1 MIDIINNTVII
12 IISYFSRKMGPKK
25 RGFNRR
31 RTRRFMNDELDYH
44 NDYEECLENQRS
56 VFENFQYLS
65 HNEKI
70 KVEEK
75 FSKPRNDMQTKY
87 VKELNNRRNKIV
99 MATGPAGTGKTLF
112 GTEYGIRHFLMGHYD
127 KIIFTRPAVSADEDL
142 GYLPGTLE
150 DKMAPWVRPI
160 YDILH
165 NFISPKEVTELLEN
179 KSIEIAPL
187 AYMRGRTFKN
197 TWIVADECQN
207 TTPNQFKMLLTRI
220 GENSRMVI
228 TGDLDQHDRM
238 DEINGL
244 ADFLD
249 KYRRNRSHSI
259 SSIEFDKE
267 HVEREDVIKDVLSIY
282 DDTHCDYYDDA
293 QCEYSYDEKTPSLIS
308 ISPDSNVSVLDNIM
322 ERNNNSSSIII
333 EDDVEILEC
342 DNTINNSIPG
352 SSFLNLGMSIYNKSH
367 NCDDLDI

>member
-1 MIDIINNTVII
+1 
-12 IISYFSRKMGPKK
+12 MGPKK

-31 RTRRFMNDELDYH
+31 RTRRFMNDELAYH
-44 NDYEECLENQRS
+44 NEYEEECLENQRT
-56 VFENFQYLS
+56 VFESFQYLS
-65 HNEKI
+65 QNEKV
-70 KVEEK
+70 KMEEK

-87 VKELNNRRNKIV
+87 VKELTNRRNKIV

-112 GTEYGIRHFLMGHYD
+112 GTEYGIRHFLMGHYE

-150 DKMAPWVRPI
+150 EKMAPWVRPI

-249 KYRRNRSHSI
+249 KYRRNRSNSI
-259 SSIEFDKE
+259 SCIEFDKE

-282 DDTHCDYYDDA
+282 DDT
-293 QCEYSYDEKTPSLIS
+293 QCEYSYDDTQCEYSYANQDEKTPSLIS
-308 ISPDSNVSVLDNIM
+308 ISPDSNESVLDNIM
-322 ERNNNSSSIII
+322 ERKNSSIDIDEENDIAII
-333 EDDVEILEC
+333 EC
-342 DNTINNSIPG
+342 NNTINNIPS
-352 SSFLNLGMSIYNKSH
+352 SSFLNIGMSIYNKSKTE
-367 NCDDLDI
+367 NDLDI

>member
-1 MIDIINNTVII
+1 M
-12 IISYFSRKMGPKK
+12 SPKK

-31 RTRRFMNDELDYH
+31 RTRRFMNDEVAFH
-44 NDYEECLENQRS
+44 NEMEQQSFENQRTI
-56 VFENFQYLS
+56 FENFQYLS
-65 HNEKI
+65 QNEKNKI
-70 KVEEK
+70 EEK
-75 FSKPRNDMQTKY
+75 FSKPRNSMQSKY
-87 VKELNNRRNKIV
+87 VQELEKRKNKIV

-150 DKMAPWVRPI
+150 EKMAPWVRPI

-165 NFISPKEVTELLEN
+165 NFISPKEVTALLEN
-179 KSIEIAPL
+179 KTIEIAPL

-238 DEINGL
+238 EEINGL

-249 KYRRNRSHSI
+249 KYHRNRSGSI
-259 SSIEFDKE
+259 SSVEFSKE

-282 DDTHCDYYDDA
+282 DNMHCGYESSESIED
-293 QCEYSYDEKTPSLIS
+293 TPSLIS
-308 ISPDSNVSVLDNIM
+308 VSPN
-322 ERNNNSSSIII
+322 
-333 EDDVEILEC
+333 
-342 DNTINNSIPG
+342 DNTSILNSIFNSG
-352 SSFLNLGMSIYNKSH
+352 VNNGNIVYEHYDMGDSEDERSDCTKE
-367 NCDDLDI
+367 

>member
-1 MIDIINNTVII
+1 
-12 IISYFSRKMGPKK
+12 MGPKK

-31 RTRRFMNDELDYH
+31 RTRRFINDELTYH
-44 NDYEECLENQRS
+44 NEYDECFENQRS

-65 HNEKI
+65 QNEKI

-75 FSKPRNDMQTKY
+75 FSKPRNDKQTKY
-87 VKELNNRRNKIV
+87 VNELNNRRNKIV
-99 MATGPAGTGKTLF
+99 IATGPAGTGKTLF
-112 GTEYGIRHFLMGHYD
+112 GTEYGIRHFLMGHFD

-150 DKMAPWVRPI
+150 EKMAPWVRPI
-160 YDILH
+160 YDILY
-165 NFISPKEVTELLEN
+165 NFISPNEVTELLEN
-179 KSIEIAPL
+179 KTIEIAPL

-249 KYRRNRSHSI
+249 KYHRNRSNSI
-259 SSIEFDKE
+259 SSIEFNKE

-282 DDTHCDYYDDA
+282 DDTNCHFNYDDTNYDIR
-293 QCEYSYDEKTPSLIS
+293 CDDEKTPSLIS
-308 ISPDSNVSVLDNIM
+308 ISPDSNESVLDDVM
-322 ERNNNSSSIII
+322 ERKNSIVDDEKDDI
-333 EDDVEILEC
+333 ETIEC
-342 DNTINNSIPG
+342 DNINNSIPN
-352 SSFLNLGMSIYNKSH
+352 SSFFNVGMSLYNRQTG
-367 NCDDLDI
+367 NDLDI

>member
-1 MIDIINNTVII
+1 
-12 IISYFSRKMGPKK
+12 MGPKK

-31 RTRRFMNDELDYH
+31 RTRRFINDELTYH
-44 NDYEECLENQRS
+44 NEYDECFENQRS

-65 HNEKI
+65 QNEKI

-75 FSKPRNDMQTKY
+75 FSKPRNDKQTKY
-87 VKELNNRRNKIV
+87 VNELNNRRNKIV
-99 MATGPAGTGKTLF
+99 IATGPAGTGKTLF
-112 GTEYGIRHFLMGHYD
+112 GTEYGIRHFLMGHFD

-150 DKMAPWVRPI
+150 EKMAPWVRPI
-160 YDILH
+160 YDILY
-165 NFISPKEVTELLEN
+165 NFISPNEVTELLEN
-179 KSIEIAPL
+179 KTIEIAPL

-249 KYRRNRSHSI
+249 KYHRNRSNSI
-259 SSIEFDKE
+259 SSIEFNKE

-282 DDTHCDYYDDA
+282 DDTNCHFNYDDTNYDIR
-293 QCEYSYDEKTPSLIS
+293 CDDEKTPSLIS
-308 ISPDSNVSVLDNIM
+308 ISPDSNESVLDDVM
-322 ERNNNSSSIII
+322 ERKNSIVDDEKDDI
-333 EDDVEILEC
+333 ETIEY
-342 DNTINNSIPG
+342 DNINNSIPN
-352 SSFLNLGMSIYNKSH
+352 SSFFNVGMSLYNRQTG
-367 NCDDLDI
+367 NDLDI

>member
-1 MIDIINNTVII
+1 
-12 IISYFSRKMGPKK
+12 MGPKK

-31 RTRRFMNDELDYH
+31 RTRRFMNDELAFH
-44 NDYEECLENQRS
+44 NEIEECFENQRS

-65 HNEKI
+65 QTEKI
-70 KVEEK
+70 KVDEK

-112 GTEYGIRHFLMGHYD
+112 GTEYGIRHFLMGQYE

-150 DKMAPWVRPI
+150 EKMAPWVRPI

-165 NFISPKEVTELLEN
+165 NFITPKEITELLEN
-179 KSIEIAPL
+179 KTIEIAPL

-249 KYRRNRSHSI
+249 KYRRNRSNSI
-259 SSIEFDKE
+259 SCIEFDKQ

-282 DDTHCDYYDDA
+282 DDTNCDDTNCDYNYDDTKLD
-293 QCEYSYDEKTPSLIS
+293 DEKTPSLIS

-322 ERNNNSSSIII
+322 ERRSCSIDIDEENDVDDETNEDDNNS
-333 EDDVEILEC
+333 
-342 DNTINNSIPG
+342 NINIPIT
-352 SSFLNLGMSIYNKSH
+352 SYINLGNYMYNQKQS
-367 NCDDLDI
+367 NY

>member
-1 MIDIINNTVII
+1 
-12 IISYFSRKMGPKK
+12 MGPKK

-31 RTRRFMNDELDYH
+31 RTRRFMNDELAYH
-44 NDYEECLENQRS
+44 FECEESLENQRS

-65 HNEKI
+65 QTEKI
-70 KVEEK
+70 KIEEK
-75 FSKPRNDMQTKY
+75 FAKPRNEMQFKY
-87 VKELNNRRNKIV
+87 VKELNNRINKIV
-99 MATGPAGTGKTLF
+99 IATGPAGTGKTLF

-150 DKMAPWVRPI
+150 EKMAPWVRPI
-160 YDILH
+160 YDILY
-165 NFISPKEVTELLEN
+165 NFMSPKEITELLEN

-249 KYRRNRSHSI
+249 KYTRNRSNSI
-259 SSIEFDKE
+259 SCIEFGKD
-267 HVEREDVIKDVLSIY
+267 HIERENVIKDVLSIY
-282 DDTHCDYYDDA
+282 DNTHCNIYNENNNDDNYEETA
-293 QCEYSYDEKTPSLIS
+293 NLIS
-308 ISPDSNVSVLDNIM
+308 ISPDSIEPVLDDIIHKKTCDCSNYSLDY
-322 ERNNNSSSIII
+322 NNNNNIPKSSY
-333 EDDVEILEC
+333 
-342 DNTINNSIPG
+342 
-352 SSFLNLGMSIYNKSH
+352 LNLGLSIYNNINSK
-367 NCDDLDI
+367 L